1 LSVQYLFNI
10 KKCRPVRCARR
21 VILKKICSK
30 LKNEN
35 FLENLGESELREALL
50 RKSEYLATIG
60 DKTGAIEV
68 QETSRFLVQDLAVFR
83 ICDVYIR
90 IRILGSVHWIM
101 DPDPICYYVCHEI
114 NTVLFKLSAVKSTYL
129 NVKKNVI

>member
-1 LSVQYLFNI
+1 M
-10 KKCRPVRCARR
+10 
-21 VILKKICSK
+21 CSK

-68 QETSRFLVQDLAVFR
+68 HEQAVSWSS
-83 ICDVYIR
+83 I
-90 IRILGSVHWIM
+90 
-101 DPDPICYYVCHEI
+101 
-114 NTVLFKLSAVKSTYL
+114 
-129 NVKKNVI
+129 